1 MAGTTA
7 DKSDT
12 GTKARTLSAEMETLA
27 DRIERLRQ
35 YYIDNLYGSSSAEEI
50 IDSDLT
56 DVGITA
62 VQLASFITF
71 AENLDKL
78 LNNQVPTQADY
89 SVTLR
94 TLSQPGVI

>member
-1 MAGTTA
+1 MAGTAA

-12 GTKARTLSAEMETLA
+12 GSKARTLSAEMETLA

-35 YYIDNLYGSSSAEEI
+35 YYADNTFGSGGGEGI
-50 IDSDLT
+50 IDADLI

-62 VQLASFITF
+62 AQLASFVTF

-78 LNNQVPTQADY
+78 LNNQVATQADF

-94 TLSQPGVI
+94 TLAQPGVI

>member
-1 MAGTTA
+1 MAGTIA

-12 GTKARTLSAEMETLA
+12 GSKARTLSAEMETLA
-27 DRIERLRQ
+27 DRVERLRQ
-35 YYIDNLYGSSSAEEI
+35 YYIDNTFGSGSEEEI
-50 IDSDLT
+50 LDADLVE
-56 DVGITA
+56 VGITA
-62 VQLASFITF
+62 AQLASFITF

-78 LNNQVPTQADY
+78 LDNQVPTQGDY